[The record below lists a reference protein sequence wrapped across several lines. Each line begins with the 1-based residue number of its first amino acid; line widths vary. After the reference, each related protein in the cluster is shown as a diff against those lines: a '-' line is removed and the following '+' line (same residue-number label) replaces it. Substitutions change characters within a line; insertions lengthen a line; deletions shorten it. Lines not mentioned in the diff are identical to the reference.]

1 MTDLPA
7 KKQPP
12 RNTPLPDADKPTI
25 ITDLANGNGPTSN
38 QPTQLSDLS
47 GGKSVS
53 GESMLT
59 KVMAANVPVVNDQ
72 TRATE
77 LHVATGG
84 NKSGKVSSG
93 THHHQIWG
101 DFELGDLLGRGGM
114 GSVYRGRQISLDRA
128 VAVKVLPSHLS
139 ENDNFRNRFL
149 LEARAVAK
157 ISSPHVIGVYF
168 AGVHDGHHYFA
179 MEYVEGQ
186 DLSVKLRG
194 GYKPTHRESL
204 ELVTQAVRGLSA
216 AGDLGIVHRD
226 IKPANMMVTKKGLLK
241 IMDFGLV
248 RLARSDE
255 TGLTMAGTV
264 MGTVSYFSPEQ
275 GRGERCDCRTDIYA
289 LGVVFYELLTGR
301 LPFTGGDATS
311 VIYQH
316 IHAEPKPPKEIDPTI
331 PETYQAVVLKCLQK
345 NPDHRYADANALL
358 ADFTA
363 LANGLEPITA
373 FRDLKAIRDGGTI
386 VKKAGAFS
394 AEKKAGSGLI
404 VTAALVLLAGG
415 GITAFLA
422 FDPLGYKK
430 ESPTATNPVSPINI
444 PVAITAPVPTQVPAQ
459 VPQPAAPNITEA
471 RALLTAGSFND
482 CRILISKGQ
491 LASPDDA
498 QWKVLGKELDQAQG
512 VVALSQANDAMAKGD
527 DTSARAALSIAAT
540 YLGDDQR
547 VIEVRKRLDAQTTV
561 LKERSRIIAEVES
574 LLSEGDG
581 KKAESLVSPLVA
593 ADATDE
599 TAAMLLRRARKMGD
613 DQAARTKA
621 VGERIQQGEEALG
634 RKDLDSALLHFTAAQ
649 QLDPKNARATAG
661 LEQVTQGKVMLTALR
676 EQFEAS
682 LKKRDLTGA
691 EANLAE
697 MRRIAPGSSTLVLA
711 ENEFINSR
719 LVEENKSKT
728 LAAQQ
733 AAIAAAAANLGKLM
747 GDPKQ
752 DVPGLERA
760 LAAFVMQHG
769 EESARKAGLP
779 VQLEDRRQQEAVT
792 AQLKTL
798 DQALQSKDSKRITS
812 VVSDKDYSSALNQ
825 LSVMAGLVFESK
837 LHSFARTG
845 DQATATV
852 GIRHALTTFP
862 ERTLTFVY
870 TLARQGD
877 LWTITQATLQ

>member
-1 MTDLPA
+1 MTDHP

-12 RNTPLPDADKPTI
+12 RNTPLPDANQPTI
-25 ITDLANGNGPTSN
+25 ITDLANGNGPAAN
-38 QPTQLSDLS
+38 QQTQLSDLS
-47 GGKSVS
+47 GGKGVS
-53 GESMLT
+53 SASIVT
-59 KVMAANVPVVNDQ
+59 KVMGEKPSALNDQ

-77 LHVATGG
+77 LHVAANG

-101 DFELGDLLGRGGM
+101 DFELGELLGRGGM

-157 ISSPHVIGVYF
+157 ISSPNVIGVYF
-168 AGVHDGHHYFA
+168 AGVHEGHHYFA

-194 GYKPTHRESL
+194 GFKPTHRESL
-204 ELVTQAVRGLSA
+204 ELVTQAARGLSA

-345 NPDHRYADANALL
+345 NPDHRYADANVMLE
-358 ADFTA
+358 DFTA
-363 LANGLEPITA
+363 LANGLEPTTA
-373 FRDLKAIRDGGTI
+373 FQDLKAIRDGGTI
-386 VKKAGAFS
+386 IKKGSAFS
-394 AEKKAGSGLI
+394 QEKKSRTGVMVA
-404 VTAALVLLAGG
+404 AALVIALGG
-415 GITAFLA
+415 GAAAYIAFKPAEKNTPLA
-422 FDPLGYKK
+422 V
-430 ESPTATNPVSPINI
+430 TIN
-444 PVAITAPVPTQVPAQ
+444 
-459 VPQPAAPNITEA
+459 PQPPTIVAPSEPPSKEVAVIIPKVTYQITEG
-471 RALLTAGSFND
+471 RALLSAGSLTE
-482 CRILISKGQ
+482 CRKMVDQARI
-491 LASPDDA
+491 ATPDDGD
-498 QWKVLGKELDQAQG
+498 WIVLGRELDQAQG
-512 VVALSQANDAMAKGD
+512 ALALAQCNEAIDRGDEAAAK
-527 DTSARAALSIAAT
+527 AALSVATT
-540 YLGDDQR
+540 YLGDLPR
-547 VIEVRKRLDAQTTV
+547 VTKVSNRLNSMAAKKID
-561 LKERSRIIAEVES
+561 RSRIISEVES

-599 TAAMLLRRARKMGD
+599 TAALLLRRARKMGD

-649 QLDPKNARATAG
+649 QLDPKNVKATTG
-661 LEQVTQGKVMLTALR
+661 LEQVTQGKEKLSALRVTFETAL
-676 EQFEAS
+676 
-682 LKKRDLTGA
+682 KNRDLSGA

-719 LVEENKSKT
+719 LVEENKAKT
-728 LAAQQ
+728 LADQQ
-733 AAIAAAAANLGKLM
+733 AAIAAAAANLGKLIS
-747 GDPKQ
+747 DPKQ
-752 DVPGLERA
+752 DVPGIERA
-760 LAAFVMQHG
+760 LAAFVSHHG
-769 EESARKAGLP
+769 EEPARKAGLP
-779 VQLEDRRQQEAVT
+779 VQLEDRRQQEVVI
-792 AQLKTL
+792 AQLKML

-837 LHSFARTG
+837 LQSFARTG
-845 DQATATV
+845 DQATAKV

-862 ERTLTFVY
+862 ERTLTIIY